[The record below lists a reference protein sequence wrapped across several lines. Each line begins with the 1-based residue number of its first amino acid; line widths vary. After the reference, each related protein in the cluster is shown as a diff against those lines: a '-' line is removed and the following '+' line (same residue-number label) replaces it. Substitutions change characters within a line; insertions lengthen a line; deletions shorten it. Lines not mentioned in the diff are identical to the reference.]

1 MKVSMFKFA
10 VVASVAIGTGTIGA
24 QEFGDGKSATEAS
37 ASVVEVTASTIQ
49 QGEAAGSDGFEQK
62 LDGAIAVDQ
71 MVAEEPV
78 PEVPKSAT
86 EQISMYVEDK
96 EYQIGTY
103 DEAKDRIVVQES
115 IKFDIPNPEVS
126 SDYLNLRTEK
136 MSELLLNAKA
146 EIIRTMYSSVSAER
160 ILEIPG
166 NPIAKQVAEERGNI
180 EKRIEESRRQLEK
193 LGVNLDEAATNK
205 KSMTMSELMASI
217 SAWFVK
223 SDKENVAAKYDADK
237 KELYAHAKMDFERAK
252 EEYEGMLEKAETA
265 KGRITKQLTSTMV
278 LVSSLQIHGC
288 TVLQQA
294 DSVSNKNGKYQ
305 YEICI
310 LYSWSGERMAA
321 SQCVLAAKPL
331 KLKPGKNTVQKWLA
345 KKRTSG
351 ALADWIG
358 PRSYIDKNG
367 DLWFMGIALAPCDD
381 NADQEEQ
388 NLKIARLEARAEVG
402 YSIYADAT
410 TYQDVNKLM
419 QGKDRKNLGVA
430 DQYGIYKAYYER
442 SMERFNNLNLYGLGK
457 LGEYR
462 VKDATGQDV
471 YTVIYGINASTAKSM
486 RNIRD
491 KMHVVGL
498 EVNSLQEFERGR
510 NQRMDQQ
517 TKASRNNAAA
527 RSAGA
532 RDADTMSRDAA
543 AKKRAVSA
551 RKAGSGMKGTS
562 APAEPTQTKGRL
574 QTGTRFVA
582 DEDDE

>member
-1 MKVSMFKFA
+1 MKASIFKLA
-10 VVASVAIGTGTIGA
+10 VAASVAIGTGAVGA
-24 QEFGDGKSATEAS
+24 QEFGDGKSTTEAS
-37 ASVVEVTASTIQ
+37 ASVVENTSSTIL
-49 QGEAAGSDGFEQK
+49 QGEAPFEQK
-62 LDGAIAVDQ
+62 LDGAIAADQ

-78 PEVPKSAT
+78 PEVPKSAK

-96 EYQIGTY
+96 GYQIGTY
-103 DEAKDRIVVQES
+103 DEAKDRIVVLES
-115 IKFDIPNPEVS
+115 IKFDISNPEVS

-146 EIIRTMYSSVSAER
+146 EIIKTIYSSMSAER
-160 ILEIPG
+160 ILEIPE
-166 NPIAKQVAEERGNI
+166 NPIAKQVAEEKGNI
-180 EKRIEESRRQLEK
+180 EKRIEASRKQLEK
-193 LGVNLDEAATNK
+193 LGVDLDEAATNK
-205 KSMTMSELMASI
+205 KGMTMSELMASI

-237 KELYAHAKMDFERAK
+237 KEVYANAKVEFERAK
-252 EEYEGMLEKAETA
+252 EEYEGMLEKVETA
-265 KGRITKQLTSTMV
+265 RGQITKQLTSKIV

-351 ALADWIG
+351 ALSDWIG

-367 DLWFMGIALAPCDD
+367 DLWFMGIALAPCSD

-402 YSIYADAT
+402 YSIYADAA
-410 TYQDVNKLM
+410 TYQGVNKLM
-419 QGKDRKNLGVA
+419 QGKDRKNIGFA
-430 DQYGIYKAYYER
+430 DQYSIYKAYHEH
-442 SMERFNNLNLYGLGK
+442 SMERFNDLNLYGLGK

-471 YTVIYGINASTAKSM
+471 YAVIYGINASTAKAM

-491 KMHVVGL
+491 KMHVAGL
-498 EVNSLQEFERGR
+498 EINSLQEFERGR
-510 NQRMDQQ
+510 IQRMDQQ
-517 TKASRNNAAA
+517 IKASRNNAAV
-527 RSAGA
+527 RTAGA
-532 RDADTMSRDAA
+532 RNVDTMSRDAA
-543 AKKRAVSA
+543 TKKRAVSV
-551 RKAGSGMKGTS
+551 RKAGSDMKSTS
-562 APAEPTQTKGRL
+562 APSEPAKTKGRL

>member
-10 VVASVAIGTGTIGA
+10 VAASVAIGTGTIGA

-62 LDGAIAVDQ
+62 LDGAIAADQ

-193 LGVNLDEAATNK
+193 LGVDLDEAATNK

-345 KKRTSG
+345 QKRTSG

-430 DQYGIYKAYYER
+430 DQYSIYKAYYER

-471 YTVIYGINASTAKSM
+471 CTVIYGINASTAKSM